1 MLPSEVARKRSWSFF
16 ERCRWQVT
24 AKHACTAH
32 TWLGIK
38 WHCKLV
44 RGCTVYT
51 EHVPKKFRVQSE
63 WGTESISWPAMT
75 AHYVRHYCAQ
85 SRFQFP
91 DPTSPPSRPRINT
104 LGSSLAFDK
113 YNNKDPSRL
122 RLLTPGMR
130 VNTRY
135 INSTRGVSSKGTF
148 YVFGCFMTVKL
159 GSIKHQVP
167 N

>member
-1 MLPSEVARKRSWSFF
+1 MIGRSRVRIPAGAAGECFFSESTFCAVSFRYPFHSRVNAVARKRSWSFF

-32 TWLGIK
+32 TRLGIK

-51 EHVPKKFRVQSE
+51 EHVPKQFRVQSE

-104 LGSSLAFDK
+104 LGSSLAFEIR
-113 YNNKDPSRL
+113 NPS
-122 RLLTPGMR
+122 T
-130 VNTRY
+130 T
-135 INSTRGVSSKGTF
+135 TKT
-148 YVFGCFMTVKL
+148 
-159 GSIKHQVP
+159 QVAYGYSHRACV
-167 N
+167 